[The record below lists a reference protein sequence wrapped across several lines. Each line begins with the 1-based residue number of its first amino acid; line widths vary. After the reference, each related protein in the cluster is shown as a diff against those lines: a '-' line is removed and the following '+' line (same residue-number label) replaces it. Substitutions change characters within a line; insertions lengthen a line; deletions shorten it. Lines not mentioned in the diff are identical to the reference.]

1 MSTEPQEISG
11 TYDLPRPRTEAS
23 GLDISKLKTTS
34 SLSTEL
40 RNELRNIVTRN
51 GNTGRIPELLE
62 DELDKLEALITKRET
77 LARIDELTKMDGKLG
92 VFYSQYEKFK
102 NDSHDSKLLFK
113 LRTNQLQQRL
123 EKGLDTNH
131 E

>member
-1 MSTEPQEISG
+1 MNPQDSQSDAEKIVNEI
-11 TYDLPRPRTEAS
+11 
-23 GLDISKLKTTS
+23 
-34 SLSTEL
+34 L
-40 RNELRNIVTRN
+40 RRH
-51 GNTGRIPELLE
+51 
-62 DELDKLEALITKRET
+62 DHQQDAHELDVSLIEALITKRET

-92 VFYSQYEKFK
+92 VFYSPYEKFK